1 MTAAD
6 ALSAQPA
13 ARPEPS
19 AARTAAPENKG
30 AEHKGKSFA
39 DVLGAETTE
48 KTETTDTTEE
58 LAELAAPDEV
68 STDTTIIAQPAQPAP
83 PPAIPLVTPVTASP
97 AAILAGLDPNI
108 AAAEGTSTTPA
119 VDGVK
124 PAVVPEFAIDTPAP
138 APALTPALAPA
149 PTVANVEVGPPAD
162 AETVLAA
169 PAQQEVATQQ
179 VAVLTQPVATTPAK
193 PAAKKDTKVEAAVP
207 AIDAAETASS
217 NIAVEGANAKPVVGA
232 APTQPVVTTAA
243 PAAPPVTPEQPAQP
257 TSAPGAERAAASVET
272 APSTTAKTAT
282 ANTKTAAASADANVQ
297 TSANKAVQAAAT
309 ATDAAPDF
317 KIDATTSSV
326 ASTSANDALT
336 ASRTSGVETSK
347 AAQST
352 PAAQA
357 APAATI
363 QVYSRMIER
372 FDGRAQ
378 RYEIRLDPAE
388 LGRVDVRIEVG
399 ADKKVHAVLAA
410 HDSAALSDLM
420 RGQRALEA
428 SLRQA
433 GIDVADG
440 GIKFELSSDTGRNLS
455 NGANR
460 GDTNGNA
467 NGSGNVWRNFSTMD
481 VAVDAN
487 TATAARPWRS
497 SRLNLVA

>member
-6 ALSAQPA
+6 ALSVQPA
-13 ARPEPS
+13 ARSEPS
-19 AARTAAPENKG
+19 AAKTAAPENKG

-48 KTETTDTTEE
+48 KTETTDAAEKP
-58 LAELAAPDEV
+58 AELAARDEV
-68 STDTTIIAQPAQPAP
+68 STDTTIMPQPAQPAP
-83 PPAIPLVTPVTASP
+83 PPAIALVTPVTASP

-124 PAVVPEFAIDTPAP
+124 PAAVPEIAIDMPVP
-138 APALTPALAPA
+138 APALTPAPA

-169 PAQQEVATQQ
+169 PAQHEGATQQ

-193 PAAKKDTKVEAAVP
+193 PAVKKDTKVEVADP
-207 AIDAAETASS
+207 AIDAAETRSPGA
-217 NIAVEGANAKPVVGA
+217 AVEAANAKPVAGA
-232 APTQPVVTTAA
+232 APTQPAVTAA
-243 PAAPPVTPEQPAQP
+243 VLAAPPVTLEQPAQP
-257 TSAPGAERAAASVET
+257 TSAPGAERAAAAVET
-272 APSTTAKTAT
+272 VPSSTTNTAT
-282 ANTKTAAASADANVQ
+282 ANTKTAAASAEANVQ

-309 ATDAAPDF
+309 ATDAALDL

-336 ASRTSGVETSK
+336 ASRTSGMETSK

-420 RGQRALEA
+420 RGQRALET

-440 GIKFELSSDTGRNLS
+440 GIKFELSSDTDRNLS
-455 NGANR
+455 NGANQ
-460 GDTNGNA
+460 GHSNSGA

-481 VAVDAN
+481 VAVDGN
-487 TATAARPWRS
+487 TAAAARPWRS
-497 SRLNLVA
+497 SRLDLVA